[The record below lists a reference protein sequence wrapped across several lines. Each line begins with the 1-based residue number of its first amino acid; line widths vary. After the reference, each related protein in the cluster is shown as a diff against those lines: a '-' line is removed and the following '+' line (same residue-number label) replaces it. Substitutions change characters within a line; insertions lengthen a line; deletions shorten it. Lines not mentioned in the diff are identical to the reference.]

1 MNRRIIEVRAASAA
15 LLLQAPVSAV
25 EVDGIAA
32 TVGSQSILRSEVVNE
47 MRRIGAD
54 ESRFNE
60 VRNALIDRKLIAKA
74 ATDAKMT
81 MQEWVVDN
89 RIREIVDSAF
99 EGDRNKLV
107 AALAKQKLPYPE
119 WRQKIKDDMVVGA
132 MRWNVVDKNVTAS
145 PAELRAEYE
154 AHPERYRADGT
165 VSVSVIL
172 LKPEDADKRAEVL
185 EALKDEP
192 FAALAKKYSADTH
205 AKDGGLWK
213 DVRPQEVF
221 RPEICDEIAKMPV
234 GTVSDWIDLS
244 GWSFLLR
251 KDAETSAETKSFAD
265 AYADI
270 EENVRQANAKKLY
283 LEWIERLK
291 SETYIKVY

>member
-1 MNRRIIEVRAASAA
+1 MNSRIIEVVAASAA
-15 LLLQAPVSAV
+15 LLLQAPVSAA

-60 VRNALIDRKLIAKA
+60 VRNSLIDRKLIVKA
-74 ATDAKMT
+74 AADAKMT
-81 MQEWVVDN
+81 LQEWVVDN
-89 RIREIVDSAF
+89 RVREIVDTAF

-119 WRQKIKDDMVVGA
+119 WRQRIKDDMVVGA

-145 PAELRAEYE
+145 PAEMRAEYA
-154 AHPERYRADGT
+154 AHPERYRSEGT
-165 VSVSVIL
+165 VTVSVIL
-172 LKPEDADKRAEVL
+172 LKPEDAGKRDEVT
-185 EALKDEP
+185 EALKEKS
-192 FAALAKKYSADTH
+192 FAELAKMYSADSR
-205 AKDGGLWK
+205 AKEGGVWK
-213 DVRPQEVF
+213 NVRPQEVF
-221 RPEICDEIAKMPV
+221 RPEICEEISKMPV
-234 GTVSDWIDLS
+234 GTLSEWIDLS

-251 KDAETSAETKSFAD
+251 KESETSAGTKSFAD
-265 AYADI
+265 AYADV

-291 SETYIKVY
+291 SEAYIKVY

>member
-1 MNRRIIEVRAASAA
+1 MNRRIIEIIAASAA
-15 LLLQAPVSAV
+15 LLLQAPVPAA

-32 TVGSQSILRSEVVNE
+32 TVGAQSILRSDVVNE

-60 VRNALIDRKLIAKA
+60 VRNALIDRKLIVKA
-74 ATDAKMT
+74 ASDAKMT
-81 MQEWVVDN
+81 LQDWVVDN
-89 RIREIVDSAF
+89 RIREIVDTAF

-119 WRQKIKDDMVVGA
+119 WRQRIKDDMVVGA

-154 AHPERYRADGT
+154 AHPERYRTDGT
-165 VSVSVIL
+165 ATVSVIL
-172 LKPEDADKRAEVL
+172 LKPQDAGKRAEVA
-185 EALKDEP
+185 EALKEKP
-192 FAALAKKYSADTH
+192 FAELAKKYSADSR
-205 AKDGGLWK
+205 AKEGGLWK

-234 GTVSDWIDLS
+234 GTLSDWIDLE

-251 KDAETSAETKSFAD
+251 KESETSSGTKSFAD
-265 AYADI
+265 AYEEI
-270 EENVRQANAKKLY
+270 EANVKQENARKLY

>member
-1 MNRRIIEVRAASAA
+1 M
-15 LLLQAPVSAV
+15 
-25 EVDGIAA
+25 
-32 TVGSQSILRSEVVNE
+32 
-47 MRRIGAD
+47 
-54 ESRFNE
+54 
-60 VRNALIDRKLIAKA
+60 
-74 ATDAKMT
+74 
-81 MQEWVVDN
+81 
-89 RIREIVDSAF
+89 
-99 EGDRNKLV
+99 
-107 AALAKQKLPYPE
+107 
-119 WRQKIKDDMVVGA
+119 
-132 MRWNVVDKNVTAS
+132 
-145 PAELRAEYE
+145 
-154 AHPERYRADGT
+154 
-165 VSVSVIL
+165 
-172 LKPEDADKRAEVL
+172 L